1 MSERVNAGKDTP
13 ERLNRL
19 FAEWLAR
26 FDLDESERKELSRD
40 LSRLLSSQLHVA
52 AESGESLTD
61 LIEGL
66 EKVEGG
72 AKRPDKPASEEPRA
86 WGPQWR
92 D

>member
-13 ERLNRL
+13 DRLNRL

-26 FDLDESERKELSRD
+26 FDLDEAERRELSRD

-52 AESGESLTD
+52 AESGESLAD

-72 AKRPDKPASEEPRA
+72 AKSPDKPASEEPRA
-86 WGPQWR
+86 WGPQWK